1 MTNVEETAKKIASDG
16 KDFVA
21 SELETLKKSFSQLRT
36 DLTSLVGSAVDGAKS
51 GAHIA
56 GEKAAA
62 VADGV
67 KNKIGDIKDKGMEK
81 EKALEEKIADH
92 PIASVVIAFGV
103 GFYLARLLPRF
114 RR

>member
-1 MTNVEETAKKIASDG
+1 MANVEETAKKVASDG
-16 KDFVA
+16 KEFISNEVE
-21 SELETLKKSFSQLRT
+21 SLKKSFSQLRS
-36 DLTSLVGSAVDGAKS
+36 DLTSLVGSAVVGAKS

-56 GEKAAA
+56 SEKAAA

-67 KNKIGDIKDKGMEK
+67 KHKIGDIKDAGIEK
-81 EKALEEKIADH
+81 EKALEQKIADH